1 MFCWGRTRY
10 ICWISVSAAMVDGWQ
25 LFWIILASAAVVIV
39 GAGFLS
45 LSVAVLETVSGELE
59 IKPAEQ
65 MEHGHRRL
73 AVAINSII
81 LWPMVYTVECS
92 SVCNV
97 RIQQKVASTVNGV
110 HVSVCVGLWFCCCSP
125 MIFVFRVHPVGL
137 EPEFCGF
144 CFQVM
149 LFADLLIS

>member
-1 MFCWGRTRY
+1 M
-10 ICWISVSAAMVDGWQ
+10 DGWQ

-81 LWPMVYTVECS
+81 L
-92 SVCNV
+92 
-97 RIQQKVASTVNGV
+97 
-110 HVSVCVGLWFCCCSP
+110 
-125 MIFVFRVHPVGL
+125 
-137 EPEFCGF
+137 
-144 CFQVM
+144 
-149 LFADLLIS
+149 